1 MLKKP
6 DLKKFFAVSPQIFFA
21 GIFFLGLALTT
32 GGQALADE
40 PVHGDAFITSS
51 ISEPSNLIP
60 FLATDS
66 ASAEISSL
74 IFNGLVKYDENIKLI
89 GDLAESWEIKEGG
102 LRIVFHLR
110 KNIRWQDGM
119 PFTARDVKFTYEKI
133 TDPNTPTPYGADF
146 EKVKS
151 VTVVDSSTVEILY
164 KEPFSPGLA
173 SWTMGIVPKH
183 LLEKENLLKTDFS
196 RHPVGTGPYFL
207 KKWKTGE
214 LLELR
219 ANPGYFEGSPRI
231 ARYVYRIIPD
241 QMTAFLEL
249 ETGNV
254 DMMALSP
261 LEYQK
266 ETGTE
271 FFKKN
276 YLKFHYPSFGY
287 VYIGY
292 NLHHPFFADKRVRK
306 AIGLAINKRELIDAV
321 LLGLG
326 KISTGPF
333 LPGTWA
339 YNPEVGETSFD
350 PGKAKELLK
359 QAGFR
364 DTDGDGVL
372 DRDGKKFSFTVLTNQ
387 GNDQRKM
394 TCEIIQRRLREVGI
408 EMKIQTV
415 EWATFLKEFI
425 DKKNF
430 DAVILAW
437 GLSRDPDVY
446 DIFHSSKTR
455 PGEFNFVSY
464 KNEEVDHL
472 LEEGRRQFDEKERVK
487 AYYRIHEI
495 LSDEEPY
502 TFLYVPEALPA
513 VNRRFRG
520 VRQAPIGVGF
530 NFTHWFVPKAEQ
542 KYKIKD

>member
-1 MLKKP
+1 MPAFAADKP
-6 DLKKFFAVSPQIFFA
+6 SS
-21 GIFFLGLALTT
+21 
-32 GGQALADE
+32 
-40 PVHGDAFITSS
+40 GDAFIISS
-51 ISEPSNLIP
+51 IGEPSNLIP

-66 ASAEISSL
+66 ASAQISGL
-74 IFNGLVKYDENIKLI
+74 IFNGLVKYDENIKLV
-89 GDLAESWEIKEGG
+89 GDLAENWEIRDGG
-102 LRIVFHLR
+102 LRILFHLR
-110 KNIRWQDGM
+110 QNVRWQDGV
-119 PFTARDVKFTYEKI
+119 PLTAQDVKFTYEKI

-151 VTVVDSSTVEILY
+151 VTVIDPFTVEIDY

-173 SWTMGIVPKH
+173 SWVMGIVPKH

-196 RHPVGTGPYFL
+196 RHPVGTGPYRLTKWTTGQQL
-207 KKWKTGE
+207 K
-214 LLELR
+214 LQ
-219 ANPGYFEGSPRI
+219 ANPDYFEGKPLVS
-231 ARYVYRIIPD
+231 RYVYRIIPD
-241 QMTAFLEL
+241 QTTNFLEL
-249 ETGNV
+249 ETGNI
-254 DMMALSP
+254 DMAMLTP
-261 LEYQK
+261 LQYQK
-266 ETGTE
+266 ETETE

-276 YLKFHYPSFGY
+276 YQKFHYPSFGY

-292 NLHHPFFADKRVRK
+292 NLRHPSFSDKHVRK
-306 AIGLAINKRELIDAV
+306 AIGLAINKQELVDAV

-326 KISTGPF
+326 EVSTGPF

-339 YNPEVGETSFD
+339 YNPAVEETPFD
-350 PGKAKELLK
+350 PEKSRRLLK
-359 QAGFR
+359 EAGFG
-364 DTDGDGVL
+364 DTDGDGIL

-394 TCEIIQRRLREVGI
+394 SCEIIQRRLKDVGI

-464 KNEEVDHL
+464 KNEEVDRL
-472 LEEGRRQFDEKERVK
+472 LEEGRRQFDEKERAK

-495 LSDEEPY
+495 LSDDEPY
-502 TFLYVPEALPA
+502 TFLFVPQALP
-513 VNRRFRG
+513 VVHRRFRE

-530 NFTHWFVPKAEQ
+530 NFIHWWVPKDEQ
-542 KYKIKD
+542 KYRVREA